1 MFQYITYVLFATIT
15 AAGSIALALYTYH
28 VRKSSGV
35 NYLYWCFIIAAGI
48 LILDTLQLFIQIPAL
63 KIILAKVSYIL
74 IVFIPVIWFAF
85 AMDYSGKNYALTR
98 KLTWLACVF
107 PCLSSILALIA
118 EKHTLI
124 WQGIGVTEIGSFS
137 ILQATSGIV
146 YQVQMIYTLILL
158 LCSAYFILKIFIAT
172 PSAYRKQSIWLVLG
186 AFLPVITNLVFL
198 LNLIPG
204 LQKDFTPVGYALSGM
219 CFAVGIFKYQLFDIV
234 PIARSTLIDKMD
246 DGVIVLNLREQ
257 VVDINPAAQGILGLS
272 RRHIIGKDIG
282 DFFSS
287 WPGYFNCSEGEAYLR
302 SEVEQYRNGTLK
314 YYEIRTVELTRRQ
327 NQVVGLLL
335 TMHDITERKVLLE
348 KVRKLATLDPLTGLF
363 NRRHFFSMATK
374 EVARTMEENL
384 PCSLVLLDMDYFKQ
398 VNDTYGH
405 MVGDMVIQKVTN
417 TIRNSLRTLDIL
429 GRFGGDEFVLLLPE
443 TDLEH
448 AAQATERLRK
458 VAEDTTIQT
467 DQGEIHVTLSMGVAT
482 CTGMQPCSLD
492 QLLEQADKALYRSK
506 AAGRNQVHVWQMEPV
521 DVMSL

>member
-1 MFQYITYVLFATIT
+1 MLQYVLYVLFATIT
-15 AAGSIALALYTYH
+15 AAGSIALALYTYR
-28 VRKSSGV
+28 VRKSGGV
-35 NYLYWCFIIAAGI
+35 NYFFWCFVVAAAI
-48 LILDTLQLFIQIPAL
+48 LIFDTLQLVLYLPTL
-63 KIILAKVSYIL
+63 KIILAKISYL
-74 IVFIPVIWFAF
+74 LMVFIPVIWFAF
-85 AMDYSGKNYALTR
+85 ALDYSGKNDLLSR
-98 KLTWLACVF
+98 RLFWIICVF
-107 PCLSSILALIA
+107 PLFSSLLALTT
-118 EKHTLI
+118 EKHSLI
-124 WQGIGVTEIGSFS
+124 WQGIAIANIGSFS
-137 ILQATSGIV
+137 ILQTNGGIV
-146 YQVQMIYTLILL
+146 YQVQAVYNLVLL
-158 LCSAYFILKIFIAT
+158 LGCAYLILKIFIAT
-172 PSAYRKQSIWLVLG
+172 PSTYRKQSIWLVLG
-186 AFLPVITNLVFL
+186 AFLPVIANLIFT

-204 LQKDFTPVGYALSGM
+204 LQKDFTPIGYALSGM

-282 DFFSS
+282 DFFAS
-287 WPGYFNCSEGEAYLR
+287 WPGYFNCPEGEAYLR

-314 YYEIRTVELTRRQ
+314 YYEVRTVELTHKQ
-327 NQVVGLLL
+327 NHVVGLLL

-374 EVARTMEENL
+374 EVARTLEENL

-405 MVGDMVIQKVTN
+405 LVGDMVIQKVTN

-443 TDLEH
+443 TDLEQ
-448 AAQATERLRK
+448 ATQATERLRK
-458 VAEDTTIQT
+458 LAESTMIRT

-482 CTGMQPCSLD
+482 CTGLQPCSLD

-506 AAGRNQVHVWQMEPV
+506 AAGRNKVHVWQMESV
-521 DVMSL
+521 DAMTL